1 VDALV
6 RWLVGSAPFFFS
18 RPKPKPKPNSN

>member
-18 RPKPKPKPNSN
+18 RPKPKPNSN